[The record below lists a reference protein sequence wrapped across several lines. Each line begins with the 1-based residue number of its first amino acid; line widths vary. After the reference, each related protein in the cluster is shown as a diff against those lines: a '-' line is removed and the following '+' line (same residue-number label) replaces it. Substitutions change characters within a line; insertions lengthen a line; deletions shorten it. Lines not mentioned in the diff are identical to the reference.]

1 MATSVGKKTTKQK
14 MARFATSLMEQL
26 FGEEFVV
33 RERTTIVHDGDNQ
46 YTAENYATPPIVD
59 AKLVRSLYHN
69 TDNRYALAAQLVKPI
84 IDANVS
90 FIGVPIVRSKDNAV
104 LEAVKTF
111 NNQLPFNI
119 VHRIVEREGTAYV
132 WPQID
137 LDGTIRFE
145 VIRPETIKTTFID
158 PMTKKIVGYI
168 IKDEFS
174 FKDTAD
180 QVHNITID
188 VTIDE
193 KRITKQVTCD
203 VATINKPAVT
213 HRNVFGFL
221 PIVTFLN
228 DAEPWEQ
235 HGHSEIE
242 NIEPQLKLYHDITV
256 EANRAQKRDGHP
268 KMVIHTNDVKEWVEN
283 NFGAGYYEQL
293 RKGLV
298 KLTLD
303 QRDLYLCS
311 TGGGIESDRED
322 VKYAESGK
330 ATGDYNSVIE
340 KTFTNIIEGGQTPEI
355 MMGASMGASLSSVK
369 EQRPAYIKKIAKKQQ
384 QYATSWR
391 KLIVM
396 ALMIKGFVEFKE
408 YNTDDFTLTWPTP
421 DFATEK
427 EKADTLNTLS
437 TSLIKMRQA
446 NIIGDKEIYATIK
459 KFDILEVEQDD
470 TKHKKDIDDTAKF
483 IIEHEKDKQAA
494 QDNTMNQR
502 VADGDYDNKKDG
514 DTPQEGT
521 NAEEEQL

>member
-1 MATSVGKKTTKQK
+1 MATSVGHKTVKQK
-14 MARFATSLMEQL
+14 MGRFATSLMERV

-33 RERTTIVHDGDNQ
+33 RDRTIIVHDADNNDT
-46 YTAENYATPPIVD
+46 TANFSTPAVID
-59 AKLVRSLYHN
+59 AKLVRALYHN
-69 TDNRYALAAQLVKPI
+69 TNNQYALAAQLVKPI

-90 FIGVPIVRSKDNAV
+90 FIGIPTVRSKNTEV

-111 NNQLPFNI
+111 MKQLPFNT
-119 VHRIVEREGTAYV
+119 VHRIAEREGTAYV

-137 LDGTIRFE
+137 MDGSIRFE
-145 VIRPETIKTTFID
+145 VIRPETVKSTIID

-168 IKDEFS
+168 IQDMFS
-174 FKDTAD
+174 FKDLSD

-193 KRITKQVTCD
+193 KRITKQITCD
-203 VATINKPAVT
+203 IANLNKPAVT

-235 HGHSEIE
+235 RGHSEIE

-268 KMVIHTNDVKEWVEN
+268 KMVIHTSDVKGWVEN
-283 NFGAGYYEQL
+283 NFGTGYYEQL

-303 QRDLYLCS
+303 QRDLYLCE
-311 TGGGIESDRED
+311 TGGGIEDDRED
-322 VKYAESGK
+322 VKYIESNK
-330 ATGDYNSVIE
+330 TTGEYNNLAE
-340 KTFTNIIEGGQTPEI
+340 KTFTNVIEGGQTPEI

-369 EQRPAYIKKIAKKQQ
+369 EQRPAYIKKIEKKQQ
-384 QYATSWR
+384 QYEASWR
-391 KLIVM
+391 KLIIM

-408 YNTDDFTLTWPTP
+408 YDTEDFTLVWPTP

-446 NIIGDKEIYATIK
+446 NIMGDKEIYATIK

-470 TKHKKDIDDTAKF
+470 TKHKQDIEETAEF
-483 IIEHEKDKQAA
+483 IVKHEEDKKAS
-494 QDNTMNQR
+494 QDNKMNGR
-502 VADGDYDNKKDG
+502 VADGEYDNKKDG
-514 DTPQEGT
+514 DTPQEET
-521 NAEEEQL
+521 DAEKE